1 MKRFEG
7 KKVIIR
13 SNGAGVFFGTLDE
26 VKEKNCVVMSN
37 VRRIHYWEGA
47 ASLSQLA
54 VDGVSRPEKCRFSVT
69 VPQCAVTGV
78 LEIIP
83 CTDKAIENI
92 ENVHVWKK

>member
-13 SNGAGVFFGTLDE
+13 SYGAGVFFGTLDE
-26 VKEKNCVVMSN
+26 VKENNCVVMSN

-54 VDGVSRPEKCRFSVT
+54 VDGVSRPENCRFSVT